1 VGGDSMP
8 KRVVIGKILTPHG
21 VKGEFRVLPLT
32 DFPERFKT
40 LKQAYLQ
47 DGRPIT
53 IESARPHKQFFL
65 VKLVGF
71 DSVEAVSVL
80 HNLTV
85 EVERDAA
92 VPLPPGHFYIFDI
105 IGMHVYSETGE
116 TLGIIADVL
125 ETGSNDV
132 YVIDPIVDGAVK
144 KPQILIPALKDV
156 VLEID
161 VAAKKMTVRLP
172 EGLI

>member
-1 VGGDSMP
+1 MA
-8 KRVVIGKILTPHG
+8 KRVVIGKVLTPHG

-32 DFPERFKT
+32 DFPERFKN
-40 LKQAYLQ
+40 LKKAYLQ
-47 DGRPIT
+47 DGRPVD
-53 IESARPHKQFFL
+53 IESTRPHKQFFL

-71 DSVEAVSVL
+71 DTMDAAAAL
-80 HNLTV
+80 RNMTL
-85 EVERDAA
+85 EVEREDVA
-92 VPLPPGHFYIFDI
+92 PLPPGHFYIFDI
-105 IGMHVYSETGE
+105 IGMQVYSDTGE
-116 TLGIIADVL
+116 NLGIVTEVL

-132 YVIDPIVDGAVK
+132 YIVDQPANDHK
-144 KPQILIPALKDV
+144 KTPQILIPALKDV